1 MTAKRILIVEDEK
14 SIRDMVAFGLRRAG
28 YDVREAEDCREARA
42 RIVDVRPD
50 LMLVDWMLPD
60 MSGLELTRSLKRAK
74 DTEEIPVIMLTARA
88 EEQDKVGGLEGG
100 ADDYITKPFAPRGSG
115 RRGGHRGGRG
125 TEARRLEP
133 PGERRRARNRVGA
146 HGIPFAAFFHDASGA
161 GVHPRPVA
169 RPRMG
174 RQYLCGRAY
183 GGCTHSAV
191 AQGART
197 VSTGPVGSD
206 GARLRLP
213 LFRARHL
220 TGDNLRLMASMWTF
234 ALARLA
240 GILIAG
246 LVVGLLVGPIWA
258 WLLAAA
264 CLYLGWQL
272 LNLHRL
278 DRWLRLRSQLDPPN
292 LGGIWGDIIGQVV
305 RLHRRKQFHKQRL
318 VQLYRELRRS
328 TAALP
333 DGVIIL
339 SSQKEI
345 VWFNRQAARLLGLK
359 RPVDVGLRVD
369 NLIRSPEFVRYLH
382 SDDFSVP
389 IIIRPPVH
397 ADLFLALQ
405 LVPYGAGQFLLLV
418 RDVTRQMRLEATRK
432 DFVAN
437 ASTELRT
444 PLTVIAGYLDTLAD
458 DPSIDEAW
466 AGPIKDMRAQAQ
478 RMNTIISDLLVL
490 SRLESTDGEAPR
502 DPIDVPG
509 MLERLHR
516 DALASADRPRQI
528 VLELVSSDGLFGSA
542 HELESAFTNLLV
554 NGMKYTLADG
564 TGRMRW
570 WVDADGAYF
579 SVIDSGIGI
588 PAEHLPRLTERF
600 YRVDAGR
607 SRGEGGSGL
616 GLAIVKHAVQRH

>member
-1 MTAKRILIVEDEK
+1 
-14 SIRDMVAFGLRRAG
+14 
-28 YDVREAEDCREARA
+28 
-42 RIVDVRPD
+42 
-50 LMLVDWMLPD
+50 
-60 MSGLELTRSLKRAK
+60 
-74 DTEEIPVIMLTARA
+74 
-88 EEQDKVGGLEGG
+88 
-100 ADDYITKPFAPRGSG
+100 
-115 RRGGHRGGRG
+115 
-125 TEARRLEP
+125 
-133 PGERRRARNRVGA
+133 
-146 HGIPFAAFFHDASGA
+146 
-161 GVHPRPVA
+161 
-169 RPRMG
+169 
-174 RQYLCGRAY
+174 
-183 GGCTHSAV
+183 
-191 AQGART
+191 
-197 VSTGPVGSD
+197 
-206 GARLRLP
+206 
-213 LFRARHL
+213 
-220 TGDNLRLMASMWTF
+220 MWTF

-246 LVVGLLVGPIWA
+246 LGVGLLFGPIWA

-278 DRWLRLRSQLDPPN
+278 DRWLRLRSQIDPPN

-339 SSQKEI
+339 SSQNEI

-382 SDDFSVP
+382 ADDFSVP
-389 IIIRPPVH
+389 VVIRPPVH
-397 ADLFLALQ
+397 SDLYLALQ

-437 ASTELRT
+437 ASHELRT
-444 PLTVIAGYLDTLAD
+444 PLTVISGYLDTLAD

-478 RMNTIISDLLVL
+478 RMNTIISDLLEL

-502 DPIDVPG
+502 EPIDVPAL
-509 MLERLHR
+509 LERLHR
-516 DALASADRPRQI
+516 DALARANRPRQ
-528 VLELVSSDGLFGSA
+528 VSLDLESEDGLYGSPQ
-542 HELESAFTNLLV
+542 EIESAFTNVLV
-554 NGMKYTLADG
+554 NGLKYTMSDG
-564 TGRMRW
+564 TVRMRW
-570 WVDADGAYF
+570 WTDVEGAYF
-579 SVIDSGIGI
+579 SVIDNGIGI
-588 PAEHLPRLTERF
+588 PAEHIPRLTERF

-607 SRGEGGSGL
+607 SRDRGGSGL
-616 GLAIVKHAVQRH
+616 GLAIVKHALQRHGGSLEVQSTEGKGSTFTCHFPPQRVWQTGLRAAASA